1 VTGFF
6 CIGGDPVGVHRRR
19 LFQGMEDQFVL
30 VVGDAWINRAELNIS
45 GKPWDEARAARY
57 PNANTVEAGNY
68 KQFT

>member
-1 VTGFF
+1 
-6 CIGGDPVGVHRRR
+6 
-19 LFQGMEDQFVL
+19 MEDQFVL